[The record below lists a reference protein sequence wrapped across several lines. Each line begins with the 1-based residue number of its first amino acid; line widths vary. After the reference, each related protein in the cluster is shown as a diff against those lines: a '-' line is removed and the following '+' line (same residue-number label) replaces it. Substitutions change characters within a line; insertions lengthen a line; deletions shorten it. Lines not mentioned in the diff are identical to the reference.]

1 VQEIASCQF
10 VARFETC
17 RQASAEPND
26 IAKSADNPFG
36 ASLTQA
42 SFVSKVSWESEQEIF
57 IGKAS

>member
-1 VQEIASCQF
+1 

-17 RQASAEPND
+17 RQTGAKPND
-26 IAKSADNPFG
+26 IAKSAENPFG

-42 SFVSKVSWESEQEIF
+42 SFFSKVSWESEQEIF